1 MQVNEPNNEFPWM
14 TEEIKNQIRNRD
26 KIVKEED
33 INGLFQLS
41 DNDDFSIA
49 LYEILSNRCNF
60 NPDTLNPTHR
70 TLFLCMLLEN
80 AGQADH
86 ILGFL
91 QEDFPKYADETIN
104 ALNKIDATKSS
115 EIIKQAVQLLPKDG
129 SCFFETANESS
140 LNLMSR
146 LDSEFSSYPDG
157 LMCDLY
163 RKFADNHRSDF

>member
-129 SCFFETANESS
+129 SWFFETANESS